1 MAGTVRS
8 GREILMVNGDRA
20 LRIEI
25 RVELKPGVMDPEAE
39 TVEKS
44 LTLLGISPVAKVTTA
59 RVYVLE
65 FTRMERARADALAR
79 EAVDRL
85 LANPVIHRV
94 TVTPLLD

>member
-1 MAGTVRS
+1 MAATVRS
-8 GREILMVNGDRA
+8 GREILMASGDRA
-20 LRIEI
+20 LRVEI

-44 LTLLGISPVAKVTTA
+44 LALLGISPVARVTTA
-59 RVYVLE
+59 RLYVLE
-65 FTRMERARADALAR
+65 FTHMDRARADALAR

>member
-1 MAGTVRS
+1 MGS
-8 GREILMVNGDRA
+8 GDRT

-44 LTLLGISPVAKVTTA
+44 LALLGISPVSHVTTA

-65 FTRMERARADALAR
+65 FANLDRSRADALAR

>member
-1 MAGTVRS
+1 MGSA
-8 GREILMVNGDRA
+8 DRA
-20 LRIEI
+20 LRVEI

-39 TVEKS
+39 TVQKS
-44 LTLLGISPVAKVTTA
+44 LALLGIAPVAHVTTA

-65 FTRMERARADALAR
+65 FRDMERARADALAR

>member
-1 MAGTVRS
+1 M
-8 GREILMVNGDRA
+8 ENGDRA
-20 LRIEI
+20 FRVEV

-39 TVEKS
+39 TIEKS
-44 LTLLGISPVAKVTTA
+44 LALLGISPVARVTTA

-65 FTRMERARADALAR
+65 FRNLDRGRADALAR

-94 TVTPLLD
+94 TVAPLLD

>member
-1 MAGTVRS
+1 MAD
-8 GREILMVNGDRA
+8 GDRP

-44 LTLLGISPVAKVTTA
+44 LALLGIAPVARVTTA

-65 FTRMERARADALAR
+65 FAQLERTRAEALAR

>member
-1 MAGTVRS
+1 MGTD
-8 GREILMVNGDRA
+8 DRA
-20 LRIEI
+20 LRIEV

-44 LTLLGISPVAKVTTA
+44 LALLGITPVARVTTA
-59 RVYVLE
+59 RVFVLE
-65 FTRMERARADALAR
+65 FRAVDRSRADALAR

>member
-1 MAGTVRS
+1 MENG
-8 GREILMVNGDRA
+8 GRP
-20 LRIEI
+20 LRVEI

-44 LTLLGISPVAKVTTA
+44 LGLLGISPVSRVTTA

-65 FTRMERARADALAR
+65 FTNMERSRADALAR

>member
-1 MAGTVRS
+1 MG
-8 GREILMVNGDRA
+8 NGGPV
-20 LRIEI
+20 LRIEV
-25 RVELKPGVMDPEAE
+25 RVELKPGVADPEAE

-44 LTLLGISPVAKVTTA
+44 LALLGISPVARVTTA
-59 RVYVLE
+59 RVFVLE
-65 FTRMERARADALAR
+65 FKGVDRSRADALAR

>member
-1 MAGTVRS
+1 MGTQ
-8 GREILMVNGDRA
+8 DQA
-20 LRIEI
+20 LRIEV
-25 RVELKPGVMDPEAE
+25 RVELKAGVMDPEAE

-44 LTLLGISPVAKVTTA
+44 LGLLGIAPVARVSTA

-65 FTRMERARADALAR
+65 FHGVDRSRADALAR

>member
-1 MAGTVRS
+1 MSRNARS
-8 GREILMVNGDRA
+8 GREILMGNGHRT

-44 LTLLGISPVAKVTTA
+44 LALLGISPVSRVTTA

-65 FTRMERARADALAR
+65 FTQVERTRADALAR

>member
-1 MAGTVRS
+1 MGS
-8 GREILMVNGDRA
+8 NDRT
-20 LRIEI
+20 LRVEI

-44 LTLLGISPVAKVTTA
+44 LALLGIAPVSRVTTA
-59 RVYVLE
+59 RVYLLE
-65 FTRMERARADALAR
+65 FANVERARADALAR

>member
-1 MAGTVRS
+1 MG
-8 GREILMVNGDRA
+8 GGDRT
-20 LRIEI
+20 LRVEI
-25 RVELKPGVMDPEAE
+25 RVELKPGVMDPEAK

-44 LTLLGISPVAKVTTA
+44 LALLGIAPVSRVTTA
-59 RVYVLE
+59 RVFVLE
-65 FTRMERARADALAR
+65 FTDLERTRADTLAR

>member
-1 MAGTVRS
+1 MGT
-8 GREILMVNGDRA
+8 GDRT
-20 LRIEI
+20 LRVEI

-39 TVEKS
+39 TVGKS
-44 LTLLGISPVAKVTTA
+44 LTLLGIVPVTRVTTA

-65 FTRMERARADALAR
+65 FTNVDRTRADSLAR
-79 EAVDRL
+79 EAVERL

>member
-1 MAGTVRS
+1 MGK
-8 GREILMVNGDRA
+8 GDRA
-20 LRIEI
+20 LRVEI
-25 RVELKPGVMDPEAE
+25 RVELKSGVMDPEAE
-39 TVEKS
+39 TVQKS
-44 LTLLGISPVAKVTTA
+44 LALLGISPVAKVTTA

-65 FTRMERARADALAR
+65 FANMERGRADALAR

>member
-1 MAGTVRS
+1 MGT
-8 GREILMVNGDRA
+8 EDRA
-20 LRIEI
+20 VRIEV

-44 LTLLGISPVAKVTTA
+44 LALLGIAPVARVTTA
-59 RVYVLE
+59 RVFVLE
-65 FTRMERARADALAR
+65 FQGVERARADALAR